1 MTLHSQGSWVQ
12 PRDPEIQ
19 VIGPD
24 VGRCSAVVVG
34 TANFLDDEQ
43 FSNVS
48 ATSLTASSDLNAKI
62 ESTDGT
68 VFVFP
73 APERA
78 PDTACD
84 QALAPVAEATAH
96 HAIQNTTDGEHTV
109 LAFEAAAVDHVNDAY
124 EQVDAA
130 RSCLPKATKR
140 EDDELDRLKRKVF
153 SACLSIRK

>member
-1 MTLHSQGSWVQ
+1 LTLHSQGSWVQ
-12 PRDPEIQ
+12 PRNPEIQ

-43 FSNVS
+43 FSNVFP
-48 ATSLTASSDLNAKI
+48 TSLTASSDLNSEI

-78 PDTACD
+78 PDTACHK
-84 QALAPVAEATAH
+84 ALAPVAEATAH
-96 HAIQNTTDGEHTV
+96 HALQNTTDGEHTI
-109 LAFEAAAVDHVNDAY
+109 LAFEAAAVDHVSDAY
-124 EQVDAA
+124 EQVNTA

-140 EDDELDRLKRKVF
+140 EGDELDQLKEKVF
-153 SACLSIRK
+153 SACLSIKK